1 MPFVI
6 EQQSTKEVDE
16 PIKNLDDSTAYAI
29 LAVIVFVIFHRIIIS
44 LISLGIKS
52 FILVLFVY
60 TSFKFL
66 S

>member
-6 EQQSTKEVDE
+6 EQQSVRKEETPVKD
-16 PIKNLDDSTAYAI
+16 LDDSTAYAI
-29 LAVIVFVIFHRIIIS
+29 LFVLVVVIFHRVIFS

-52 FILVLFVY
+52 FILLLFVY

>member
-6 EQQSTKEVDE
+6 EQQSVKKEETPVKD
-16 PIKNLDDSTAYAI
+16 LDDSTAYTI
-29 LAVIVFVIFHRIIIS
+29 LFVLVVVIFHRVIFS

-52 FILVLFVY
+52 FILLLFVY

>member
-6 EQQSTKEVDE
+6 EQQSVKKEETPV
-16 PIKNLDDSTAYAI
+16 KALDDSTAYTI
-29 LAVIVFVIFHRIIIS
+29 LFVLVVMIFHRVIFS

-52 FILVLFVY
+52 FILLLFVY

>member
-6 EQQSTKEVDE
+6 EQQSVKKEETPVKD
-16 PIKNLDDSTAYAI
+16 LDDSTAYAI
-29 LAVIVFVIFHRIIIS
+29 LFVLVVVIFHRVIFS

-52 FILVLFVY
+52 FILLLFVY

>member
-6 EQQSTKEVDE
+6 EQQSVRKEETPVKD
-16 PIKNLDDSTAYAI
+16 LDDSTAYAI
-29 LAVIVFVIFHRIIIS
+29 LFVLVVVIFHRVIFS

-52 FILVLFVY
+52 FILLLFVY
-60 TSFKFL
+60 TSVKFL